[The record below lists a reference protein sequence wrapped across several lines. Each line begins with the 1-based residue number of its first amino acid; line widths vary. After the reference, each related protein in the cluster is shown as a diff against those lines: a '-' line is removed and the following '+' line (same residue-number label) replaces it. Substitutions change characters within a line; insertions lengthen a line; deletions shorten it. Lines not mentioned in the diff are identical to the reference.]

1 MKKNLLFLF
10 ALICSMSLFTAC
22 NNDDD
27 DDLSPYAGDYK
38 EASLKLSIGEVPMIG
53 KEVTLNGDKMVLKG
67 VVPGET
73 ALEIPVT
80 IKSGAIEG
88 SSVTDA
94 REVTVTGAIDANK
107 VMSLTVGLKLK
118 NKVIGKWDLVP
129 FTEEYDDEAWE
140 SVVTSTP
147 ISVKAV
153 SPDGKVPFIGGMDIP
168 TAKFESFMSGVLGA
182 YAQVLKDI
190 TFREDGFIVA
200 TVKGTNGAADTT
212 SPVGVAQYYVK
223 DNMIYVIANLSSIMG
238 VTRANAG
245 MSDIEKVL
253 TMLTT
258 TGMPLVLEVKDNALH
273 AYVTKEMMSPFV
285 GLIEM
290 LLPLLSDMEGMED
303 IAGLLNMYFPMFKG
317 AFDKCTE
324 FNIGLKLEK

>member
-22 NNDDD
+22 SDDEED
-27 DDLSPYAGDYK
+27 FSLYAGDYK
-38 EASLKLSIGEVPMIG
+38 EASLNLSIGEVPMIG

-67 VVPGET
+67 IVPGEA

-80 IKSGAIEG
+80 IKSGAVEG

-94 REVTVTGAIDANK
+94 REVTVTGTIDASK

-118 NKVIGKWDLVP
+118 NKVVGKWDLVP
-129 FTEEYDDEAWE
+129 YTEEFDDETWE

-153 SPDGKVPFIGGMDIP
+153 SPDGKVPFLVGEIT
-168 TAKFESFMSGVLGA
+168 TAKFESFMSGILGA

-200 TVKGTNGAADTT
+200 TIKGTNGDHDTT

-223 DNMIYVIANLSSIMG
+223 DNMIYVIANLTSIMG
-238 VTRANAG
+238 ARANVG

-285 GLIEM
+285 GLIET
-290 LLPLLSDMEGMED
+290 LLPLLSEMEGMED
-303 IAGLLNMYFPMFKG
+303 IAGMLNMYFPMFKG